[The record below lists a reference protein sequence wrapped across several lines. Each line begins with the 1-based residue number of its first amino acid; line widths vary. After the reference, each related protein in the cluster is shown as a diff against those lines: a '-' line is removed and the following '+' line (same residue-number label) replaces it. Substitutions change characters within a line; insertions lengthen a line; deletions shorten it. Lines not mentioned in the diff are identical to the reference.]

1 MYLIAPVA
9 KRREQF
15 MLKFGQIWMKW
26 SRHDRKKNNPDDQKP
41 IRTHMDV
48 QKNSE
53 FQMSPEHGQLLARLV
68 VAFAA
73 DAQLANV
80 TLASN
85 TIQSHPHSLA
95 PAAHA
100 CPRTRASS
108 RRRRDATPHLL
119 VASSGEP
126 RVHACESQNVA
137 SE

>member
-95 PAAHA
+95 PQHTRAHA
-100 CPRTRASS
+100 REHPAAAGATRHLISSSPAAESHASMPARART
-108 RRRRDATPHLL
+108 
-119 VASSGEP
+119 
-126 RVHACESQNVA
+126 
-137 SE
+137 